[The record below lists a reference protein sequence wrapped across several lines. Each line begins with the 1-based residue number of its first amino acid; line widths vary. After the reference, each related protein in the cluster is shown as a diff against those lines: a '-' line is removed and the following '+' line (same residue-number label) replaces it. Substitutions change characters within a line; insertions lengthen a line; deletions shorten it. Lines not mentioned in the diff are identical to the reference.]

1 MLTSDFAGKGGNL
14 SKLMDLIETVT
25 ETLHT
30 HPAEG
35 EKDTT
40 RQREPYRSVIVW
52 SLGYGEEMRQNT
64 FSSLQALL

>member
-1 MLTSDFAGKGGNL
+1 MLTSDFAGRGGDL
-14 SKLMDLIETVT
+14 SKLMDLIEAVT
-25 ETLHT
+25 EILHT

-52 SLGYGEEMRQNT
+52 SLAYGEETKQNT
-64 FSSLQALL
+64 FSSLQALP